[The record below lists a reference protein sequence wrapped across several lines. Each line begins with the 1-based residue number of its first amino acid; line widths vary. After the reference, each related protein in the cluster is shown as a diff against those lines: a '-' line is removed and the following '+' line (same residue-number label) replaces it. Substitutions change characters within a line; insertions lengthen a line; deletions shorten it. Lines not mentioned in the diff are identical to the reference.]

1 MQLLL
6 GELPIQAGNAVIN
19 GSLSYAAQKPWLF
32 SGTVRNNIL
41 FGQVYEK
48 KRYNE
53 VKARKFLFSIQSPIH
68 RFLIQKRNT
77 SRLGCKMLCT
87 NNGFRAIA

>member
-1 MQLLL
+1 MYKFLCFLLAQSSLMQLLL
-6 GELPIQAGNAVIN
+6 GELPIQEGNAFIN

-53 VKARKFLFSIQSPIH
+53 VI
-68 RFLIQKRNT
+68 T
-77 SRLGCKMLCT
+77 S
-87 NNGFRAIA
+87 F

>member
-6 GELPIQAGNAVIN
+6 GELPIQSGNILID
-19 GSLSYAAQKPWLF
+19 GSISYASQNPWLF

-41 FGQVYEK
+41 FGQVYDK

-53 VKARKFLFSIQSPIH
+53 VE
-68 RFLIQKRNT
+68 IQKSYHLSNKNE
-77 SRLGCKMLCT
+77 SKLFL
-87 NNGFRAIA
+87 